1 MALVRQPTEVTFKFK
16 DRARKTTSQM
26 YIGEAGGGPP
36 DPIELGNP
44 NALAPFAF
52 LQEFYDSMKNVS
64 DCVGLGYSIT
74 YSWDETDNAILSTY
88 GATPNVERKGVM
100 QFNAQSGAKSIF
112 TFPGMK
118 DACEAPDGKHIIRTG
133 PTTFGGT
140 LATHLQSIHDK
151 LQNGATI
158 GVNTFPV
165 VNYLGSDLDGL
176 IDAYKQTRAS
186 NGKG

>member
-1 MALVRQPTEVTFKFK
+1 MALVRQPTEVTFSFR
-16 DRARKTTSQM
+16 DRARKSSSGFHV
-26 YIGEAGGGPP
+26 GEAGGSTP
-36 DPIELGNP
+36 DPIELANP

-52 LQEFYDSMKNVS
+52 VQEFYDSMKNVS
-64 DCVGLGYSIT
+64 DCVGLGYSVT
-74 YSWDETDNAILSTY
+74 YKWEETDPAVLALY

-100 QFNAQSGAKSIF
+100 QFNAASGAKSIF

-118 DACEAPDGKHIIRTG
+118 DACEAPDGKHLIRTG

-140 LATHLQSIHDK
+140 LAAHLQSIHDK

-158 GVNTFPV
+158 GINTFPV
-165 VNYLGSDLDGL
+165 TNYLGSDLNGL
-176 IDAYKQTRAS
+176 VDAYKQTRAS